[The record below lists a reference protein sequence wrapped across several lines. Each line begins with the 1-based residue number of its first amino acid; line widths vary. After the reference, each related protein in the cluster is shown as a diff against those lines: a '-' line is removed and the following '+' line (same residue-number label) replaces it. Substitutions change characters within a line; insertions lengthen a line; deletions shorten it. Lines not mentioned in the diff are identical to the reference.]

1 MSEALR
7 IPEVSEVALRDPL
20 PELLP
25 PLRPEEVNDNEAR
38 PIVREGERRGFEIPA
53 GIWTAMIACYA
64 VFLAALLGATGGARA
79 GFMIA
84 ISALY
89 VAMFFGLSRVML
101 RHAPAQPRSPLE
113 RAGGRLQTFYGPLGR
128 GEVIAQMLVVPMAIA
143 FFGIAILVIR
153 LAVA

>member
-7 IPEVSEVALRDPL
+7 IPTAVDVALRDPL
-20 PELLP
+20 TELLP
-25 PLRPEEVNDNEAR
+25 PLRPEEVNDNELRAV
-38 PIVREGERRGFEIPA
+38 PREGERRGFEIPA
-53 GIWTAMIACYA
+53 GIWATMIGCYG

-79 GFMIA
+79 AFMIA
-84 ISALY
+84 ISAGY
-89 VAMFFGLSRVML
+89 VAMFFGLAKVML
-101 RHAPAQPRSPLE
+101 RHAPQQPRSPLD
-113 RAGGRLQTFYGPLGR
+113 RPGGRLQTFYGPLGR